1 MCVYLILQQH
11 FFLTESPVH
20 IKSEVSTADS
30 LSLSPSAASPVLVR
44 TPQMRAASPETSSN
58 KTTGRTIDMTKGLWI
73 SEIKACL

>member
-30 LSLSPSAASPVLVR
+30 MSLSPSAASPVLVR
-44 TPQMRAASPETSSN
+44 TPQMRATSPETSSN
-58 KTTGRTIDMTKGLWI
+58 KTTGRTVEMAKWPWI